1 MKGYGSSL
9 LLCHEEGVGYNKEEV
24 SKLKR
29 LTMIIIIIGIGLAG
43 AVMLYIWAVPRLL
56 VEMGLSSIQTLD
68 YEKYGVEIM
77 PEAQDY
83 EKEILETVLTTMT
96 YEIVGYT
103 YEVDQVIA
111 SVNIENVDLFQL
123 VERNKGN
130 LLKYSVINF
139 KETVSDLFSGGLQK
153 VSLKKL
159 LMLLND
165 EAVSKTRSHAQV
177 EIVLKREGLT
187 FHPVISESV
196 IKAIVGLPQSF
207 DISDSIEHLN

>member
-9 LLCHEEGVGYNKEEV
+9 LLCHEEVVGYNKEEV

-96 YEIVGYT
+96 YQVVGYT

-165 EAVSKTRSHAQV
+165 EAVPKTRSHAQV